1 MLFAQTRSNNRTQR
15 VQIGKPGSGTT
26 RISSPLAD
34 RVVVRGFDL
43 SEDLIGKL
51 SFSEYFYLLTAG
63 KKPNDQQRFFLDACL
78 VAIAEHGLTP
88 TNIAARMTLA
98 ADPTGLQGAVAAG
111 ILGCGTIVLGTAS
124 LAFAMIEDIVA
135 DAGPQP
141 GLVDAARRYA
151 ERKRAERGTLPGF
164 GHPLHK
170 PTDPRAARLI
180 ALAKERA
187 VAGRGVAIAAALSD
201 IAVQVWK
208 KPLPMN
214 VSMAIAATLYD
225 VGAPR
230 GIVRGLPIVA
240 RAASLIA
247 HLAEEETNPIGFRM
261 AAAAEAAIRY
271 DGEEAPAHDA

>member
-1 MLFAQTRSNNRTQR
+1 
-15 VQIGKPGSGTT
+15 
-26 RISSPLAD
+26 
-34 RVVVRGFDL
+34 
-43 SEDLIGKL
+43 
-51 SFSEYFYLLTAG
+51 
-63 KKPNDQQRFFLDACL
+63 
-78 VAIAEHGLTP
+78 
-88 TNIAARMTLA
+88 MTLA

-111 ILGCGTIVLGTAS
+111 ILGCGTVVLGTAS
-124 LAFAMIEDIVA
+124 LAFAMIESVVA
-135 DAGPQP
+135 DMESGGDVTA
-141 GLVDAARRYA
+141 AARRFA
-151 ERKRAERGTLPGF
+151 ERRRAERGTLPGF

-170 PTDPRAARLI
+170 PVDPRAARLI

-187 VAGRGVAIAAALSD
+187 VAGNGVAIAEAFSD

-247 HLAEEETNPIGFRM
+247 HLAEEEANPIGFRM

-271 DGEEAPAHDA
+271 DGQEASAHDA

>member
-1 MLFAQTRSNNRTQR
+1 MQTRSKKWTTR

-26 RISSPLAD
+26 AISTPLAD
-34 RVVVRGFDL
+34 KVIVRGFDL
-43 SEDLIGKL
+43 SEGLIGQI

-63 KKPNDQQRFFLDACL
+63 EKPNALQRFFIDACL

-98 ADPTGLQGAVAAG
+98 ADPAGLQGAVAAG
-111 ILGCGTIVLGTAS
+111 ILGCGTVVLGTAS
-124 LAFAMIEDIVA
+124 LAFAMIESVVA
-135 DAGPQP
+135 DTGPEGDLQA
-141 GLVDAARRYA
+141 AARRFA
-151 ERKRAERGTLPGF
+151 ERRRAERGTLPGF

-170 PTDPRAARLI
+170 PTDPRATRLI
-180 ALAKERA
+180 ALAKERGAAGKGVA
-187 VAGRGVAIAAALSD
+187 VADALTEIAA
-201 IAVQVWK
+201 QVWK

-240 RAASLIA
+240 RAASLVA
-247 HLAEEETNPIGFRM
+247 HLAEEEANPIGFRM
-261 AAAAEAAIRY
+261 AAAAEAAIGY
-271 DGEEAPAHDA
+271 DGGEATLHDA